1 MPCSTRCD
9 DAYFPCKLPYRQQR
23 SVYPLR
29 IQRIVVRLRG
39 IESVRIVEADRID
52 CEGVYLVLR
61 LRDAVVARIRADELQ
76 GWWIDRRPDTP

>member
-1 MPCSTRCD
+1 
-9 DAYFPCKLPYRQQR
+9 
-23 SVYPLR
+23 
-29 IQRIVVRLRG
+29 
-39 IESVRIVEADRID
+39 VRIVEADRID